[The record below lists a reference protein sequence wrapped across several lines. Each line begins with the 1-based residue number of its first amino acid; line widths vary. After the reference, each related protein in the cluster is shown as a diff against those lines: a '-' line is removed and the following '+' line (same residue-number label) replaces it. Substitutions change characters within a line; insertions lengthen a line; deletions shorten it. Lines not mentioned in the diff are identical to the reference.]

1 MTQIWKGALLSGVL
15 LCGVLAT
22 SSWKGRA
29 DVTDKADG
37 LVPDMAAL
45 RPSAGEGHID
55 VVFAIDCS
63 GSMGPVIETAKRK
76 VWTIVNEIAKAKP
89 APVLRIGLIGY
100 GNAERTFRTFP
111 LSDDL
116 DTVYGNLM
124 TFKDEGWSQEYV
136 GLAVHKA
143 VTEMN
148 WSQSITTDLKII
160 YVLGN
165 ETARQGPKEFDY
177 SLTAP
182 QAADKNIIVNAIYCN
197 AGLSTSRGNI
207 NTNSK
212 PVKPPTIAPMNA
224 AANPASQVAPQQQ
237 QASNIARGS
246 TASPGEETA
255 TWMEMAILGKGKFL
269 EIAGDGGAVTIPTP
283 YDKELVALNNALN
296 DTYIPYG
303 TAGAVGKAN
312 QLAQDSNSAAV
323 GGMANAAARA
333 QAKGGGLYNNRGWDL
348 VDASREKDFDW
359 SKVKDEDLPTNLRG
373 KTLAERQQL
382 VAQSAKKRADLQ
394 TQIGALGR
402 KRDEYLVA
410 EIKKQNLNT
419 NNAFDE
425 AVRRTIIEQG
435 NARGFVFK

>member
-1 MTQIWKGALLSGVL
+1 MTRNWKRALLAGVLVGGAL
-15 LCGVLAT
+15 AA
-22 SSWKGRA
+22 SSWNGRA
-29 DVTDKADG
+29 DATKKDDIA
-37 LVPDMAAL
+37 PDMAAL
-45 RPSAGEGHID
+45 RPSSDGQAHID

-63 GSMGPVIETAKRK
+63 GSMGPVIETAKKK
-76 VWTIVNEIAKAKP
+76 VWTIVNEIAKARP

-100 GNAERTFRTFP
+100 GDADRVFRSFP

-124 TFKDEGWSQEYV
+124 TFKDEGWSDEYV

-148 WSQSITTDLKII
+148 WSQAMNIDLKVI

-177 SLTAP
+177 GVTAP
-182 QAADKNIIVNAIYCN
+182 QAAAKNIIVNAIYCN
-197 AGLSTSRGNI
+197 ARRGNI
-207 NTNSK
+207 NNMMNNAPGVAPRNSK
-212 PVKPPTIAPMNA
+212 SSPP
-224 AANPASQVAPQQQ
+224 APQQQ
-237 QASNIARGS
+237 QAVTRSAAAS
-246 TASPGEETA
+246 TPLDGEVM
-255 TWMEMAILGKGKFL
+255 TWMEMALLGKGKFL
-269 EIAGDGGAVTIPTP
+269 EIAGDGGAITIPTP
-283 YDKELVALNNALN
+283 YDKVMIALNTALN

-303 TAGAVGKAN
+303 ARGPAGKAN
-312 QLAQDSNSAAV
+312 QLAQDSNATAV
-323 GGMANAAARA
+323 GGMANAATRV

-359 SKVKDEDLPTNLRG
+359 SKVRDEDLPVELRG
-373 KTLAERQQL
+373 KSAEERKQL
-382 VAQSAKKRADLQ
+382 VEQHAQKRAALQ
-394 TQIGALGR
+394 AQLGALGR
-402 KRDEYLVA
+402 KRDEYTAA

-419 NNAFDE
+419 GNAFDD